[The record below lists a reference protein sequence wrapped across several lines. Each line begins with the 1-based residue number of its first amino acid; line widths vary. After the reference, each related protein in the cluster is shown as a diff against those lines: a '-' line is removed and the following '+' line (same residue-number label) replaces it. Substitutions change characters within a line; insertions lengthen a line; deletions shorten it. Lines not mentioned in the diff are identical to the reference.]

1 MDNGINLLIE
11 ALVEITNTTSN
22 GNKGEDFESQISQIL
37 SKVGFTK
44 CSLEF
49 KSPISI
55 SKSLPNLSKNEY
67 NELTKII
74 KDSII
79 EKNNIQVV
87 KNPFSNY
94 FNSNI
99 YIYIYIN
106 RLVCNNFQIFN
117 INKKLCY
124 TTRN

>member
-1 MDNGINLLIE
+1 MDSGIKLFIE
-11 ALVEITNTTSN
+11 ALMEITNTTSN

-67 NELTKII
+67 NELTKRI

-94 FNSNI
+94 LNPNI
-99 YIYIYIN
+99 YIYISTIWFTTIS
-106 RLVCNNFQIFN
+106 RFFN

-124 TTRN
+124 TIRN

>member
-1 MDNGINLLIE
+1 MDSGIKLFIE
-11 ALVEITNTTSN
+11 ALMEITNTTSN

-67 NELTKII
+67 NELTKRI

-94 FNSNI
+94 LNPNI
-99 YIYIYIN
+99 YIYIN
-106 RLVCNNFQIFN
+106 HLVHNNFQIF
-117 INKKLCY
+117 
-124 TTRN
+124 

>member
-99 YIYIYIN
+99 YIYISTVWFATIS
-106 RLVCNNFQIFN
+106 RFFN